1 VVNYLMKLT
10 FLLLSIAAFTFSN
23 YCLAENENSTAIEI
37 ATKYLIEVKKWKCG
51 EFIVD
56 VDSFKVVVLKGN
68 STENENKNNIV
79 VIRSTHK
86 DDLHSK
92 VPGGGKSL
100 AIEVDLLN
108 KKVISALHYQ

>member
-1 VVNYLMKLT
+1 MKLT
-10 FLLLSIAAFTFSN
+10 FLLSSIAALTFSN
-23 YCLAENENSTAIEI
+23 YCLAEDENSTAIEI

-56 VDSFKVVVLKGN
+56 VDSLKVIGIKDNG
-68 STENENKNNIV
+68 TENKDNIV